1 MKEFTHRNPDY
12 SNPPGAFVDILPHPY
27 DKINRAIEKVVI
39 IEHRFSFF
47 YWLKWYKELIKKSR
61 IKSPPLLVT
70 LDYHRDLAISKS
82 EKEELDDVINY
93 NQSDLASFCW
103 SRMNTLNNGHV
114 LAAAYTNVIGDI
126 VLLKRQVGFDDN
138 EENIFKDK
146 FNNDHKIYEFTD
158 VDEFEKHLIE
168 RQENSVF
175 FDIDLDYFI
184 VSEGNFSA
192 KDSWEMMKEKN
203 IKEIINLE
211 RPFIK
216 WILERLE
223 EYTIAT
229 EPRYCGGIL
238 KSCKI
243 LSIIEEGIRS
253 KEKVL
258 RSGSVLVN
266 KIPFSIAWL

>member
-1 MKEFTHRNPDY
+1 MKEFTHKNPDHC
-12 SNPPGAFVDILPHPY
+12 NPAGAFVDILPHPY

-47 YWLKWYKELIKKSR
+47 YWFKWYKNLINKRRIKK
-61 IKSPPLLVT
+61 PPLLVT
-70 LDYHRDLAISKS
+70 VDYHRDIAFSES
-82 EKEELDDVINY
+82 EKEELSNVINY
-93 NQSDLASFCW
+93 NLSELALFCW

-184 VSEGNFSA
+184 VSEGNFLA

-223 EYTIAT
+223 GYTIAT
-229 EPRYCGGIL
+229 EPRYCGGIS

-243 LSIIEEGIRS
+243 LSIIEEQLFTFDG
-253 KEKVL
+253 
-258 RSGSVLVN
+258 N
-266 KIPFSIAWL
+266 WKI